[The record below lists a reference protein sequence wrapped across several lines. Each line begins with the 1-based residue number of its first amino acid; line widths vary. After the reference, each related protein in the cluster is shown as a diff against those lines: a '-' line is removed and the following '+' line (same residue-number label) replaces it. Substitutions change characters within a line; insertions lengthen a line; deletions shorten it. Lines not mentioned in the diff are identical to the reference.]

1 MKINWIYRTL
11 RFLKKVY
18 FSNDKR
24 VAAYLVCVAMATV
37 FWFLNALS
45 KTYTIDL
52 VAPVKYVNYPNNK
65 TLSNTPPAEFELT
78 VRAHGFTLI
87 RQELSFLFL
96 PLQFDVNALTNN
108 RMIDSKK
115 NYFIIP
121 SRQFLNELSNKFS
134 NDIEILS
141 MNPDTLIFNF
151 EKMSQKRVKVVPDV
165 KLNLKKQYQLSGEIK
180 TEPDSIIV
188 NGPKSM
194 LDTIQEIKTE
204 SKQFPA
210 VFEPIEEQINI
221 AQVSNLYADVSSV
234 VLKIPVEEYT
244 EAQQSVQVTVL
255 NQPEGLNIKLFPA
268 KVKVSYQ
275 IGLSRFSGIHPE
287 DFKLSVDYNDILAA
301 KPRLAIKT
309 GSAPSF
315 IYALKITP
323 EELEYLIEK

>member
-115 NYFIIP
+115 NYFIITHP
-121 SRQFLNELSNKFS
+121 LPRTFVNPHFTLTKIKSLNVLDQHF
-134 NDIEILS
+134 DFTILYGS
-141 MNPDTLIFNF
+141 YHIANPCAHQI
-151 EKMSQKRVKVVPDV
+151 VP
-165 KLNLKKQYQLSGEIK
+165 
-180 TEPDSIIV
+180 
-188 NGPKSM
+188 
-194 LDTIQEIKTE
+194 
-204 SKQFPA
+204 
-210 VFEPIEEQINI
+210 
-221 AQVSNLYADVSSV
+221 
-234 VLKIPVEEYT
+234 
-244 EAQQSVQVTVL
+244 
-255 NQPEGLNIKLFPA
+255 
-268 KVKVSYQ
+268 
-275 IGLSRFSGIHPE
+275 
-287 DFKLSVDYNDILAA
+287 
-301 KPRLAIKT
+301 
-309 GSAPSF
+309 
-315 IYALKITP
+315 
-323 EELEYLIEK
+323 